1 MVIGVTMTI
10 GDSTNIYGTMEV
22 VYFHMNPL
30 EEVVGRPIGHYW
42 RRKSLTLFSTV
53 MYIAQVLGET

>member
-30 EEVVGRPIGHYW
+30 EEVVGSPIGHYW